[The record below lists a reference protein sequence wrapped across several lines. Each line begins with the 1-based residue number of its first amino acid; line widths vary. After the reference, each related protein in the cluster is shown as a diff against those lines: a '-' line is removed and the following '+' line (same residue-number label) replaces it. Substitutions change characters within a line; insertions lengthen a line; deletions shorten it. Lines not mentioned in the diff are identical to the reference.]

1 MKRHA
6 LLLTDLVAFPI
17 REVQSS
23 FMSSGSGP
31 FAEDEVLVITQCNR
45 LQGKLPIESA
55 SLDVVICTIQSAIQ
69 TLDSVDGQLLEDI
82 NRVLKPSG
90 KIAVQLSPVP
100 SEHLDQFSLQR
111 QLLLAGFVEV
121 EPLDSKDS
129 SQSLIIVGKKASWK
143 VGSVF
148 AIKKA
153 KTLPEV
159 MLDDESDLI
168 DEDSLLTEEDLKKPQ
183 LPAVTDCEVGRT
195 RKACKNCTCG
205 RAEEEEKVMLGLT
218 AEQITNPQSACGSC
232 GLGDAFRCTGC
243 PYRGLPPFQLGEKV
257 SLSGNFLV
265 DDI

>member
-1 MKRHA
+1 MKPCA
-6 LLLTDLVAFPI
+6 LLLTDLIAVSI

-23 FMSSGSGP
+23 FMRSGSGP
-31 FAEDEVLVITQCNR
+31 FTDDEVLIITQCNR
-45 LQGKLPIESA
+45 HQGKLPIESA
-55 SLDVVICTIQSAIQ
+55 SLDVIISALQS
-69 TLDSVDGQLLEDI
+69 LDIVDGQLLEEI

-90 KIAVQLSPVP
+90 KIAVQLSPMP
-100 SEHLDQFSLQR
+100 SEHLDQISLQR

-121 EPLDSKDS
+121 EPLESKDS
-129 SQSLIIVGKKASWK
+129 SQSLIIVGKKASWT

-153 KTLPEV
+153 KTLPKL
-159 MLDDESDLI
+159 MMDDESDLI

-183 LPAVTDCEVGRT
+183 VPAVSDCEVGRT

-205 RAEEEEKVMLGLT
+205 RAEEEEKVLLGLT

-232 GLGDAFRCTGC
+232 GLGDAFRCNGC